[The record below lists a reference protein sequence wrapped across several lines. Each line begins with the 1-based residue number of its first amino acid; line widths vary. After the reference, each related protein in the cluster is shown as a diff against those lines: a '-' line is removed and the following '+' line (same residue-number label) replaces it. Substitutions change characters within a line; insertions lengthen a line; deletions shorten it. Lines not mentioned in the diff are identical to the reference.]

1 MLKKIAFALVAA
13 SLIGAPALAQ
23 GTTPA
28 NTQTTTTSAPQATTK
43 TAVKTHAMKKHAKI
57 VRHHRKMVKQA
68 KVHTKKHARHVVH
81 HAVKHP
87 VKKPS

>member
-23 GTTPA
+23 GSTPA
-28 NTQTTTTSAPQATTK
+28 NTQTTTTSAPHKMTK
-43 TAVKTHAMKKHAKI
+43 SVKTHGMKKHAK
-57 VRHHRKMVKQA
+57 VARHHKKMTKHA
-68 KVHTKKHARHVVH
+68 KAHTKKHTKHVVH
-81 HAVKHP
+81 HAMKHP